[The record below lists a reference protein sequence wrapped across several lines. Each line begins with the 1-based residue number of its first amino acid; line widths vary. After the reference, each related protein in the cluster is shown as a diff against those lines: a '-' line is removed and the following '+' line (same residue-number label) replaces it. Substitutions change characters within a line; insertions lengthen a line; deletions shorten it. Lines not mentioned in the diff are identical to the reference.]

1 MSQHSFE
8 TVSCDMSD
16 MWQNN
21 EKNVD
26 IEIWY
31 GQILLTGNQ
40 DTKNAENKQNEL
52 LHMQEL
58 PLITPT
64 KSTVCVC
71 NTDVQKDISKHTTK

>member
-1 MSQHSFE
+1 MSQHNVE

-31 GQILLTGNQ
+31 GQILLTGKQ
-40 DTKNAENKQNEL
+40 DTTNAEKKQNEL
-52 LHMQEL
+52 LYMQKL
-58 PLITPT
+58 PLTSPT
-64 KSTVCVC
+64 KMYMCVLQHRC
-71 NTDVQKDISKHTTK
+71 AERYM